1 MKTKLLLF
9 TFAAFLLLSSSA
21 FAEYD
26 TLWTKYTHSIYTLE
40 FSNDDSKI
48 LTIGEGGVIIF
59 DAQSGDELHSIPVIE
74 PDRCFDACYSHDGTK
89 ILLSRESFDEE
100 NQLFSYID
108 VYDAET
114 YELIKT
120 IYLNQIPIK
129 YGATRFSISNDDSK
143 IAVVDD
149 ISLSFVDYE
158 SGEIIKSIP
167 FTYHGTDTY
176 LGTVSIISFSNDDK
190 YLIMTASNQNFES
203 TRLQFLNTETYEID
217 YLYSKGKWFLTISD
231 DGSMIAFS
239 SDEEGVA
246 VSIMN
251 VDTKEI
257 IGDIRDPLGVVG
269 MCFSSDG
276 EKLAVSTQNDHGE
289 FLRAIYIYNIS
300 TLKLE
305 DKLSIDGFSFKAL
318 DFSQN
323 DKKIAAAAAT
333 LLVLYS
339 NGFNSN
345 HDADKII
352 EYIYPNPTTN
362 IANLEFTIEI
372 PTNISL
378 SITDINGKVINALK
392 YGVFEEGIH
401 TIQYD
406 CSKLSNGVYF
416 LTLTG
421 KDFKRTY
428 KMVKM

>member
-9 TFAAFLLLSSSA
+9 TLAAILLLSSSA

-26 TLWTKYTHSIYTLE
+26 TLWTKYTHSITGLE
-40 FSNDDSKI
+40 FSKDDSQI
-48 LTIGEGGVIIF
+48 LTIGDDGIILF
-59 DAQSGDELHSIPVIE
+59 DTGTGQELHSIPVIE
-74 PDRCFDACYSHDGTK
+74 PDRCFDACYTHDGTK
-89 ILLSRESFDEE
+89 ILLSRESFDEV
-100 NQLFSYID
+100 NHLFSYID

-120 IYLNQIPIK
+120 IYLNQIPVK

-251 VDTKEI
+251 VETKEI
-257 IGDIRDPLGVVG
+257 IGDIPGNSGWIRSI
-269 MCFSSDG
+269 CFSPDSKYFAISSLEYRMDIYETASFNLFKTYDNLGRAFKSMDIAQSNDRIIATSGAILILFNFLTSDT
-276 EKLAVSTQNDHGE
+276 ENQMNQ
-289 FLRAIYIYNIS
+289 IC
-300 TLKLE
+300 TL
-305 DKLSIDGFSFKAL
+305 
-318 DFSQN
+318 
-323 DKKIAAAAAT
+323 
-333 LLVLYS
+333 
-339 NGFNSN
+339 
-345 HDADKII
+345 
-352 EYIYPNPTTN
+352 YPNPSTN
-362 IANLEFTIEI
+362 IANLEFNIEI
-372 PTNISL
+372 PTDIFL
-378 SITDINGKVINALK
+378 SISDINGKEIGTLK
-392 YGVFEEGIH
+392 YGVFEEGTF
-401 TIQYD
+401 TIEYD
-406 CSKLSNGVYF
+406 CSKLPNGVYF
-416 LTLTG
+416 LTLSG
-421 KDFKRTY
+421 KDFKKTY
-428 KMVKM
+428 QLVKEG